1 MERKYSQKR
10 ILTWVLQIASLFI
23 AILFI
28 IARFFP
34 TLALF
39 QATISGQNLCYLL
52 FSIWAWLLLIWIV
65 TEAQRM
71 AGVRF
76 TKQNLLLLV
85 IIIVVVL
92 GFYAYSLMTR
102 KFIYY
107 WDYANYYRLQI
118 DTAADFQVN
127 GFFAAATGVI
137 KRIWYYA
144 YSSFIN
150 IFLAVPFAF
159 TPQTPDWFVA
169 ACAVTILPMLYWV
182 IAIFLKL
189 MEQIL
194 QPMRGSFFFTAGI
207 VLAGLFPLIHV
218 SLVYGQPD
226 LFGLILAFLIM
237 ILTIPLDYSKADT
250 KRYLIIFSLT
260 VMIIASRR
268 WYIYW
273 VIAYYAC
280 YGLATL
286 VRLIQGKRW
295 EQLKRFFKFVLLG
308 CAVVGAALFPLIRAI
323 LRTNYSVSYS
333 EYNVGGFPFELLN
346 QAHFL
351 GLGLLIL
358 LLAGFLWGVFRKQT
372 RVWSILAVTDIL
384 LVILLFTRIQ
394 NMGFHHSLILVPA
407 YLLLML
413 LCLAGISR
421 IRRKL
426 IFLLSAAV
434 VLSFYATNAA
444 VCAAMTSSTQTALFS
459 YSPLKLP
466 QRDDIDEIRAVNG
479 WLLESCCETK
489 TAYMIPHGE
498 PYNPDVF
505 RCVDMPDECVSNI
518 LPYGSAVLGTHTF
531 PRGLLLAD
539 YVLTC
544 DPFCNLSLAEKYN
557 SAFFSEIP
565 QKHFV
570 EAARFDMGNGY
581 TFIAYQRILPTDAE
595 EILFYEQYFAAEDAR
610 FPDMFSGVLDELLAE
625 LSDGT

>member
-1 MERKYSQKR
+1 MERTHSQKR
-10 ILTWVLQIASLFI
+10 ILTWILQIASFVV
-23 AILFI
+23 AILFL

-34 TLALF
+34 NLALF
-39 QATISGQNLCYLL
+39 QATIFGQNLCYLL

-76 TKQNLLLLV
+76 TKQNLLALAIV
-85 IIIVVVL
+85 IVAVL
-92 GFYAYSLMTR
+92 GFYAYSIATR

-118 DTAADFQVN
+118 DTAADFQLN
-127 GFFAAATGVI
+127 GFFVAVTGVI

-159 TPQTPDWFVA
+159 MPQTPDWFVA
-169 ACAVTILPMLYWV
+169 AGAIAILPMLYWV
-182 IAIFLKL
+182 IALFLKL

-207 VLAGLFPLIHV
+207 VLAGFFPLIHV

-237 ILTIPLDYSKADT
+237 ILTIPLDFSKKET
-250 KRYLIIFSLT
+250 KRYMMIVSLT

-268 WYIYW
+268 WYLYW

-280 YGLATL
+280 YGLAVL
-286 VRLIQGKRW
+286 VRLIQGKQW
-295 EQLKRFFKFVLLG
+295 TQLKRFAKFVILG
-308 CAVVGAALFPLIRAI
+308 VAVVGAALFPLIRAI

-333 EYNVGGFPFELLN
+333 AYNAGGFPFELSN

-351 GLGLLIL
+351 GFGLLLL
-358 LLAGFLWGVFRKQT
+358 LLAGFLWGVIRKQT
-372 RVWSILAVTDIL
+372 RAWSILAVLDMFL
-384 LVILLFTRIQ
+384 AILLFTRIQ

-421 IRRKL
+421 IRRKPL
-426 IFLLSAAV
+426 FLLSAAV
-434 VLSFYATNAA
+434 VLAFCVTNAA

-466 QRDDIDEIRAVNG
+466 QRDDIDEIRAVNR
-479 WLLESCCETK
+479 WLLENCSETK
-489 TAYMIPHGE
+489 TAYMISHGE

-505 RCVDMPDECVSNI
+505 RCVDMPDERVSNI
-518 LPYGSAVLGTHTF
+518 LPYGSAVLGTHSF
-531 PRGLLLAD
+531 PEGLLLAD
-539 YVLTC
+539 YVLTSE
-544 DPFCNLSLAEKYN
+544 PFCGFSIAEKYN
-557 SAFFSEIP
+557 SAFYSEIP
-565 QKHFV
+565 QKHFI

-581 TFIAYQRILPTDAE
+581 TFIAYQRILPADRE
-595 EILFYEQYFAAEDAR
+595 EILFYEQYFAEEDAL
-610 FPDMFSGVLDELLAE
+610 FPSMFSGVLDELLAD
-625 LSDGT
+625 LDAGT